1 MTRALLALAVGF
13 LAIDGACD
21 LLCLLDSAAGVCRW

>member
-1 MTRALLALAVGF
+1 MTRLLLTAVVAL